1 MGECQNEAAERVETR
16 GIMLAIFKI
25 QLNMIRLQLEH
36 ASLMIKRGREGKHV
50 SVRWPLNAKEDMLW

>member
-1 MGECQNEAAERVETR
+1 MMGECQNEAGERVETR
-16 GIMLAIFKI
+16 GIILAIFKI

-50 SVRWPLNAKEDMLW
+50 SVR

>member
-1 MGECQNEAAERVETR
+1 MMGECQNEAAERVETT

-25 QLNMIRLQLEH
+25 KLNMIRLKLEH

-50 SVRWPLNAKEDMLW
+50 SVR